1 MELDIIVSLLALFCL
16 TAAFVLWGGLHSALA
31 PLAALSVITLW
42 LTLAGMAGLL
52 LPALIVGM
60 LACFGLGIGAL
71 WCRRKQMPSA
81 WEQLFSPGAALFWG
95 MTLLFAVYFA
105 LRQPMFHDYDEFS
118 FWGTAAKLTCTGHQL
133 FTTAEIGW
141 PWQASQNPGMIVL
154 AYFVQ
159 GLGSFAPWKVYLA
172 YDMLL
177 FSCFSAVL
185 GNIKWKE
192 YALWV
197 PASVVCWTSLWF
209 FTVYNRTIEL
219 CDVYLTSYGDI
230 PAGVAFGGAVAFW
243 LALRRSGGPR
253 WFVLP
258 VLVLAGNIKG
268 NTFVLALLA
277 AALVAADWWLFA
289 HKEPGSPWK
298 KGLLRRT
305 GFAVSCM
312 AAPMALYMLWGRYI
326 GHLAAQ
332 NAQNGGMGET
342 SRDVFS
348 VAINGTKMLLGL
360 EVPADYQASSQ
371 QFFTAIAD
379 LKESFFTTSTSML
392 GIGDSILMRL
402 HAPQWLIDAMG
413 SGVLITGLILLI
425 LLAGF
430 IWAGRGQLRWR
441 IAAFAAFSSLGF
453 VAYNYMLA
461 LSYGFIFK
469 PDQAASLVDY
479 NRYIYCF
486 YLGWFL
492 AAVALLCLAIRAKG
506 KEPVWQAVGK
516 LGMLALA
523 LAMLLRVNQM
533 VLPQFSVLGFSDAAF
548 ADQHIQQ
555 SRADAVVAAVP
566 QGSRIFLV
574 SQGDNGLDWFEYSLD
589 LLPLILD
596 YSGDQKLGGGGGTF
610 GLAELRPDEDD
621 YNRYTY
627 YHAYTPEQFVQTVR
641 ASGCEYLFV
650 DKIDEIFTQSYAQL
664 FADGLAAAHKGST
677 LLYRVGTD
685 GLFHPVEMEV
695 PA

>member
-1 MELDIIVSLLALFCL
+1 MEIIVSLSALFCL
-16 TAAFVLWGGLHSALA
+16 TAAFVLRGGLHSALA
-31 PLAALSVITLW
+31 PLAALSCITLW

-52 LPALIVGM
+52 LPGLILCM
-60 LACFGLGIGAL
+60 AACFGLGIWAFRPRGQQL
-71 WCRRKQMPSA
+71 RTTWKK
-81 WEQLFSPGAALFWG
+81 LFSPGAVLFWG

-105 LRQPMFHDYDEFS
+105 LRQPMFHNYDEFS

-141 PWQASQNPGMIVL
+141 PWQASQNPGMILL

-159 GLGSFAPWKVYLA
+159 GLGHFAHWKVYLA
-172 YDMLL
+172 YDML
-177 FSCFSAVL
+177 FFACFAAVL
-185 GNIKWKE
+185 GGIRWKE
-192 YALWV
+192 YALWI
-197 PASVVCWTSLWF
+197 PASVVCWASLWF

-243 LALRRSGGPR
+243 LALRHTGGPR
-253 WFVLP
+253 WMVLP

-277 AALVAADWWLFA
+277 AALVAADWWIFSERE
-289 HKEPGSPWK
+289 KNTPWK

-305 GFAVSCM
+305 GFAAACM
-312 AAPMALYMLWGRYI
+312 AAPMALYMVWGRYI

-332 NAQNGGMGET
+332 NAQSGGMGET

-360 EVPADYQASSQ
+360 SVPADYEASRG
-371 QFFTAIAD
+371 QFLTAIAD
-379 LKESFFTTSTSML
+379 LKQSFFTTRTSML
-392 GIGDSILMRL
+392 GLGENILARL
-402 HAPQWLIDAMG
+402 HAPQWLVDSMG
-413 SGVLITGLILLI
+413 AGVLIVGLILAI
-425 LLAGF
+425 LLVAF
-430 IWAGRGQLRWR
+430 IWAGRGQLRLR
-441 IAAFAAFSSLGF
+441 IAAFAGFSLLGF

-492 AAVALLCLAIRAKG
+492 AAIALLCLAIQARQNAG
-506 KEPVWQAVGK
+506 AWQAVGR
-516 LGMLALA
+516 LGVLALA
-523 LAMLLRVNQM
+523 VLMLLRVNQL

-555 SRADAVVAAVP
+555 SRADAVVNAVP
-566 QGSRIFLV
+566 PGSRIFLV

-610 GLAELRPDEDD
+610 GIPSLRPGEEDH
-621 YNRYTY
+621 NRYTY
-627 YHAYTPEQFVQTVR
+627 YHGYTPEQFEKTVR
-641 ASGCEYLFV
+641 ASGCQYLFM
-650 DKIDEIFTQSYAQL
+650 DKIDDIFMESYAHL
-664 FADGLAAAHKGST
+664 FADDLAAARDGST
-677 LLYRVGTD
+677 LLYEIGSD
-685 GLFHPVEMEV
+685 GLFQPVKMEV